1 MFIGIGGLLIK
12 KTELIIN
19 NMTTLQIDLTKRLK
33 SFLWRLGMATLAFIV
48 SWILSNL
55 ELLELGTTTTMVL
68 GLLLGEVSKYL
79 NRHAS

>member
-1 MFIGIGGLLIK
+1 
-12 KTELIIN
+12 
-19 NMTTLQIDLTKRLK
+19 MTTLQIDLTKRLK

>member
-1 MFIGIGGLLIK
+1 
-12 KTELIIN
+12 
-19 NMTTLQIDLTKRLK
+19 MTTLQIALTKRFK

-48 SWILSNL
+48 SWTLSNL